1 MNIEYNL
8 FGVMLD
14 CSRNAVMK
22 PQEVKRFIDILE
34 KMGFN
39 SLELY
44 TEDTYKIPDEPY
56 FGYMR
61 GGYTNEEIRDIDEY
75 AKKHGVELIPCIQTL
90 AHMNCLVKLP
100 YYNNIVDC
108 NNIMLVGEE
117 KTYEL
122 IEKMFKTLAST
133 FTSRHVN
140 IGMDEAHMLGL
151 GKYLTKNGYRNRVDI
166 FNEHLNRVCEIAKKY
181 GFKPHMWSDM
191 YFRLKC
197 NGLYD
202 CENVKFDE
210 HVIDSIPEDVSL
222 TFWSYEKQSLEEYD
236 KMFKAHEEL
245 NREIWF
251 AGGVWGWNGF
261 APANNYSIKAM
272 KTAMQSVIKH
282 NVKNVLITFW
292 GDNGKECSFYSLLP
306 ALYATKQYSQGN
318 YDMESIKQGFK
329 DTFNVDFDDFTL
341 LDMPNAISR
350 ESKDIPYRDYD
361 NYYGPCKTLLY
372 SDCFLGRMDKALE
385 SAPEFNYTYVC
396 VQLEKASKKAG
407 EFSYIFDA
415 LASLSAALAVKKD
428 LGLRSRKLYK
438 EKDILGLYSLA
449 NDYQECI
456 SRVESFYQKFKYLWM
471 KENKPFGFEVHE
483 IRIGGLLLRLKS
495 CKQRILDFCSN
506 KISVIDELEETL
518 LPYGN
523 NSLNWNKYI
532 DLVSPCDI

>member
-1 MNIEYNL
+1 MNVKYNL

-22 PQEVKRFIDILE
+22 PDEVKRFIDLLE
-34 KMGFN
+34 KMGYN

-61 GGYTNEEIRDIDEY
+61 GGYTPEELKDIDNY
-75 AKKHGVELIPCIQTL
+75 AKQHGIELIPCIQTL

-100 YYNNIVDC
+100 HYNDIVDC
-108 NNIMLVGEE
+108 ANILLVGEE

-122 IEKMFKTLAST
+122 IEKIFKTLADT
-133 FTSRHVN
+133 FTSRRVN

-166 FNEHLNRVCEIAKKY
+166 FNEHLNRVCEIARKY
-181 GFKPHMWSDM
+181 GFEPHMWSDM
-191 YFRLKC
+191 YFRLAS
-197 NGLYD
+197 NGNYSCD
-202 CENVKFDE
+202 GVNFNDAITCG
-210 HVIDSIPEDVSL
+210 IPEDVSL
-222 TFWSYEKQSLEEYD
+222 VFWAYEKISLESYD
-236 KMFKAHEEL
+236 RMYAAHKTL
-245 NREIWF
+245 NREIWY
-251 AGGVWGWNGF
+251 AGAAWGWNGF
-261 APANNYSIKAM
+261 APANNHSLKAM

-282 NVKNVLITFW
+282 GIKNVLITMW

-306 ALYATKQYSQGN
+306 VLYAVKQYSQGN
-318 YDMESIKQGFK
+318 YDMASIKRGFK
-329 DTFNVDFDDFTL
+329 QTFNMEFDDFTL

-350 ESKDIPYRDYD
+350 ESSDIPYTEYD
-361 NYYGPCKTLLY
+361 NYYGPCKSLFY

-385 SAPEFNYTYVC
+385 SAPDFDYQYVC
-396 VQLEKASKKAG
+396 DKLESAAKRVG
-407 EFSYIFDA
+407 EFSYIFE
-415 LASLSAALAVKKD
+415 SLAALSSVLAIKKD
-428 LGLRSRKLYK
+428 LGVRSRKLYK
-438 EKDILGLYSLA
+438 ARDKEGLKQLVE
-449 NDYQECI
+449 DYQECI
-456 SRVESFYQKFKYLWM
+456 SRVEIFYQKFKNLWM

-495 CKQRILDFCSN
+495 CRQRIIDFCN
-506 KISVIDELEETL
+506 GKIHSIDELEETL
-518 LPYGN
+518 LPHGN